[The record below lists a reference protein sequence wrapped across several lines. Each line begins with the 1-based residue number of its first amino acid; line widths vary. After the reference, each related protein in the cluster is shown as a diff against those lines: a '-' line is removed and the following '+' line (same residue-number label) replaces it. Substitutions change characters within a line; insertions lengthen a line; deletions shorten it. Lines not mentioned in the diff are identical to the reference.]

1 MAAFDTVKEQKD
13 TPEVRQEAQFP
24 VTFLKRCKAKTVDHP
39 FSQHDNRHAFQ
50 LNGVY
55 FGQGLG
61 KKLVL
66 DERNQHKSD
75 DIIGWSGDLTKKPSY
90 MSTYNKNYE
99 CFRRSREKESSL
111 SVSTQDK
118 YVLRGVGMSGKER
131 DSSSN
136 LLRRYPRKYV
146 PPKTSSHLTTSNSW
160 YVHHNP
166 GSAYHTPLSV
176 LAATQQPFLPS
187 NPWKYSFKHRK
198 GVSRR
203 AMNQTC

>member
-1 MAAFDTVKEQKD
+1 MSAL
-13 TPEVRQEAQFP
+13 P
-24 VTFLKRCKAKTVDHP
+24 VCHSMLFFILGK
-39 FSQHDNRHAFQ
+39 
-50 LNGVY
+50 
-55 FGQGLG
+55 GLG

-131 DSSSN
+131 DNSSN

-160 YVHHNP
+160 YMHHSP

-187 NPWKYSFKHRK
+187 NPWKYSFKQRK

>member
-1 MAAFDTVKEQKD
+1 
-13 TPEVRQEAQFP
+13 
-24 VTFLKRCKAKTVDHP
+24 
-39 FSQHDNRHAFQ
+39 
-50 LNGVY
+50 
-55 FGQGLG
+55 
-61 KKLVL
+61 
-66 DERNQHKSD
+66 
-75 DIIGWSGDLTKKPSY
+75 
-90 MSTYNKNYE
+90 
-99 CFRRSREKESSL
+99 
-111 SVSTQDK
+111 VSTQDK

-131 DSSSN
+131 DNSSN

-160 YVHHNP
+160 YMHHSP

-187 NPWKYSFKHRK
+187 NPWKYSFKQRK